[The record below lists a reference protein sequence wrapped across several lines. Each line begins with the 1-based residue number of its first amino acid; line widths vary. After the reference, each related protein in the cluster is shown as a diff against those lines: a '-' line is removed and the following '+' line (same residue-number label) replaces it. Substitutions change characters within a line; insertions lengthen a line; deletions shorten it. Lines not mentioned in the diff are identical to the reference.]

1 MRESLKFIAG
11 LFMLMFVASSVS
23 AKQDLVLKKN
33 QIRIVMSEFEPEPL
47 KRAVEDLKRD
57 FLRVMSSS
65 VKMSAEIHNDKNLQ
79 IVIVNEHSHA
89 LSVDYNKLKKTEV
102 AESHR
107 VYADKNDNIIYLHG
121 NDMRGTIYAI
131 YTFSEQVL
139 GVPPLWFWSSWK
151 PVKKKNIHIASDLD
165 IYFASPQVKYRAWF
179 PNDQDLI
186 TPWRKLHEENNTAWL
201 ETMLRLKMNTV
212 ELMST
217 VFYSTNGT
225 TRISTEA
232 ELVSRYGLIT
242 STTHTVAMGSH
253 FGSWNTYW
261 SNIKKMKAPE
271 LLLANEDQLI
281 EFWENAVQTMHKSGI
296 EFIWQLSFRAHGDR
310 AFWATFKDAPES
322 DAARAEVI
330 NRMWA
335 IQYDMV
341 RRITKEQTPTY
352 RITLYNELSD
362 FMAAGLLKLPSTE
375 NLILNYVA
383 TRRDHYPN
391 EDMVNFNLP
400 GVNIGYY
407 LNLQFTSTGAHLA
420 QAEGPWK
427 MEFNYRFVNSKAPLY
442 FSMINVGNQREFLL
456 GISANA
462 RMMWDF
468 DAYDTDKYLL
478 EFTKTYFGERN
489 KIEVATLYK
498 DFFHAYWEQ
507 KRSDFPGLERQYVFQ
522 DLRYKQAMR
531 AITGEFAKKTYNPNP
546 LPVSEF
552 RFYNIVPEHNNATNQ
567 IDAIINGM
575 SETIKKFEDVSIRA
589 DALHRD
595 LPAAYRQF
603 FHDNL
608 RSQAHFMTEISRS
621 LLHLVE
627 AYKSKTNN
635 KEVALEYID
644 KSLAAAISARNHL
657 YSNQKGVFVNWYA
670 GDGVGGMFN
679 VPDIISR
686 IEKVKKQLQ

>member
-1 MRESLKFIAG
+1 MRFITG
-11 LFMLMFVASSVS
+11 LFLMFFVLSSVS
-23 AKQDLVLKKN
+23 AKNDLILKRN
-33 QIRIVMSEFEPEPL
+33 QIRIVMSDFEPEPL

-57 FLRVMSSS
+57 FRRVMSSS
-65 VKMSAEIHNDKNLQ
+65 VRVNSEIINDKNLQ
-79 IVIVNEHSHA
+79 IVIVNDQTGA
-89 LSVDYNKLKKTEV
+89 LKLDYSKLKQTAG

-121 NDMRGTIYAI
+121 NDMRGAIYAI
-131 YTFSEQVL
+131 YSFSEQVL
-139 GVPPLWFWSSWK
+139 GVPPLWFWSSWR
-151 PVKKKNIHIASDLD
+151 PVKKNNIHIPADFDLN
-165 IYFASPQVKYRAWF
+165 FEAPQVKYRAWF

-186 TPWRKLHEENNTAWL
+186 LSWRKLHEENNTAWL
-201 ETMLRLKMNTV
+201 ETMLRLKLNTV
-212 ELMST
+212 ELMAT

-232 ELVSRYGLIT
+232 DLVSRYGLIV

-261 SNIKKMKAPE
+261 SNIRKTKAPE
-271 LLLANEDQLI
+271 FLLANEDKLI
-281 EFWENAVQTMHKSGI
+281 EFWENAVQTMHRSGI

-322 DAARAEVI
+322 DEERAEVI

-341 RRITKEQTPTY
+341 RRITREDAPHY

-362 FMAAGLLKLPSTE
+362 FMAAGLLRLPSTE

-391 EDMVNFNLP
+391 DDMVNFNVP
-400 GVNIGYY
+400 DVNIGYY

-456 GISANA
+456 GMAANA
-462 RMMWDF
+462 VMMWDF
-468 DAYDTDKYLL
+468 DAYETNQYLL
-478 EFTKTYFGERN
+478 EFCETYFGKKHKN
-489 KIEVATLYK
+489 DIAKLYR
-498 DFFHAYWEQ
+498 DFFLAYWEQ
-507 KRSDFPGLERQYVFQ
+507 KQSDFPGLERQYLFQ

-531 AITGEFAKKTYNPNP
+531 TITGEFSKKDYNPNP
-546 LPVSEF
+546 LPVTEF
-552 RFYNIVPEHNNATNQ
+552 RFYNIVPEQNNADNQ

-575 SETIKKFEDVSIRA
+575 TTTIQKFEDVAKRS
-589 DALHRD
+589 DAMYRD
-595 LPAAYRQF
+595 LPKAYRQF

-608 RSQAHFMTEISRS
+608 RSQAYFMLEISKS
-621 LLHLVE
+621 LLHLAE
-627 AYKSKTNN
+627 ANKARTSN
-635 KEVALEYID
+635 KELAREHIQ
-644 KSLAAAISARNHL
+644 KSLNAMISARNHL
-657 YSNQKGVFVNWYA
+657 YSNQKGVFVGWYQ
-670 GDGVGGMFN
+670 GDGAGGKFN
-679 VPDIISR
+679 MPDIISR
-686 IEKVKKQLQ
+686 IEKAQRQLQ